1 MRAGLSSLQRCFP
14 VLRDVRTMLRH
25 TTATRCSAQSRGQL
39 SQGHT
44 HPACSRSAGEADAF
58 KIQNLPD
65 GRCRFALPRSSH
77 VSTRRMYATA
87 PAAGGN
93 KEQLI
98 DPEVGS
104 LYDHPDLYDCAFS
117 YRDFVEEAGFLKD
130 LFKTN
135 TGGQELTSVL
145 DFGCGTGRH
154 ILELAAAGVAC
165 RGVDLNQ
172 QMLDFAADLA
182 KQKGVPLRLEQ
193 GDMRSYVLAEGE
205 KPVDMALIMM
215 GTLQHMLSNDDAIK
229 AVGGAKDAVRSGGL
243 IVLECAHPYDLWDGT
258 LVTNS
263 EEYLEVWDGDTADG
277 GKLYVQWGT
286 EGDPF
291 DALTQVLERTVTV
304 TKTKEGK
311 PVRTL
316 MDVCEMRQFSM
327 QELYLLARMLDLEV
341 SSGFDRYPFP

>member
-1 MRAGLSSLQRCFP
+1 MNTSAEGRPKVLYTLS
-14 VLRDVRTMLRH
+14 
-25 TTATRCSAQSRGQL
+25 
-39 SQGHT
+39 
-44 HPACSRSAGEADAF
+44 
-58 KIQNLPD
+58 
-65 GRCRFALPRSSH
+65 
-77 VSTRRMYATA
+77 
-87 PAAGGN
+87 
-93 KEQLI
+93 
-98 DPEVGS
+98 
-104 LYDHPDLYDCAFS
+104 
-117 YRDFVEEAGFLKD
+117 
-130 LFKTN
+130 
-135 TGGQELTSVL
+135 
-145 DFGCGTGRH
+145 
-154 ILELAAAGVAC
+154 
-165 RGVDLNQ
+165 
-172 QMLDFAADLA
+172 
-182 KQKGVPLRLEQ
+182 RLESCVSSSRALLSLHQ
-193 GDMRSYVLAEGE
+193 EGE